1 MLYTILFSI
10 IGFAMGGLGGAFG
23 GFLIGSLFDS
33 IRNNRRARRA
43 QTRFNESRQ
52 QYYNNPEQFE
62 EQLLTLIGYVAK
74 ADNNRLLQSEFDYC
88 KQYFQKTFPH
98 SDISQLMLKFRDI
111 LNADDTA
118 RACQDACEKIRQYAT
133 IHEKMAILQCLFGF
147 ATADGNAHQQELE
160 AIRQISGWCGVDNV
174 TYEALK
180 MMYLQRHLRRIRKQQ
195 LWWRLFGRRL
205 LRPVRRQLLHTAFRP
220 EPRRLLQDSWGFAQ
234 CHRRG
239 GEESL
244 PHRRHETPSRQS
256 KPPRRGCPQ
265 KSGGNLR
272 QGERSLRQNQG
283 RKRDE
288 ITPYFQNSTHFL
300 SFSLNL
306 SISPL
311 YFGFGRYHS
320 VDSK

>member
-10 IGFAMGGLGGAFG
+10 IGLAIGGLGGAFG

-33 IRNNRRARRA
+33 IRNSRRARKA
-43 QTRFNESRQ
+43 QEEFNESRQ

-118 RACQDACEKIRQYAT
+118 SACQDACEKIRQYAT

-160 AIRQISGWCGVDNV
+160 AIRRISGWCGVDNV

-180 MMYLQRHLRRIRKQQ
+180 MMYI
-195 LWWRLFGRRL
+195 
-205 LRPVRRQLLHTAFRP
+205 
-220 EPRRLLQDSWGFAQ
+220 GFSYNGTYNGSGSSGY
-234 CHRRG
+234 G
-239 GEESL
+239 G
-244 PHRRHETPSRQS
+244 
-256 KPPRRGCPQ
+256 GY
-265 KSGGNLR
+265 SGGGYYDPSGGSSYTPRSGPSLDDCYKILGVSPNATDEEVKKAYRIAAMKHHPDKVSHL
-272 QGERSLRQNQG
+272 GEDV
-283 RKRDE
+283 RKKAEETFAKVNEAYDKIKAAR
-288 ITPYFQNSTHFL
+288 
-300 SFSLNL
+300 
-306 SISPL
+306 
-311 YFGFGRYHS
+311 GM
-320 VDSK
+320 K

>member
-1 MLYTILFSI
+1 
-10 IGFAMGGLGGAFG
+10 MGGLGGAFG

-33 IRNNRRARRA
+33 IRNSRRARKA
-43 QTRFNESRQ
+43 QEEFNESRQ

-118 RACQDACEKIRQYAT
+118 SACQDACEKIRQYAT

-160 AIRQISGWCGVDNV
+160 AIRRISGWCGVDNV

-180 MMYLQRHLRRIRKQQ
+180 MMYI
-195 LWWRLFGRRL
+195 
-205 LRPVRRQLLHTAFRP
+205 
-220 EPRRLLQDSWGFAQ
+220 GFSYNGTYNGSGSSGY
-234 CHRRG
+234 G
-239 GEESL
+239 G
-244 PHRRHETPSRQS
+244 
-256 KPPRRGCPQ
+256 GY
-265 KSGGNLR
+265 SGGGYYDQSGGSSYTPRSGPSLDDCYKILGVSPNATDEEVKKAYRIAAMKHHPDKVSHL
-272 QGERSLRQNQG
+272 GEDV
-283 RKRDE
+283 RKKAEETFAKVNEAYDKIKAAR
-288 ITPYFQNSTHFL
+288 
-300 SFSLNL
+300 
-306 SISPL
+306 
-311 YFGFGRYHS
+311 GM
-320 VDSK
+320 K

>member
-1 MLYTILFSI
+1 MIYTILFSI
-10 IGFAMGGLGGAFG
+10 IGLAMGGLAGAFG

-33 IRNNRRARRA
+33 IRNSRRARKA
-43 QTRFNESRQ
+43 QTEFNESRQ

-118 RACQDACEKIRQYAT
+118 SACQDACEKIRQYAT

-160 AIRQISGWCGVDNV
+160 AIRRISGWCGVDNV

-180 MMYLQRHLRRIRKQQ
+180 MMYI
-195 LWWRLFGRRL
+195 
-205 LRPVRRQLLHTAFRP
+205 
-220 EPRRLLQDSWGFAQ
+220 GFSY
-234 CHRRG
+234 G
-239 GEESL
+239 G
-244 PHRRHETPSRQS
+244 TY
-256 KPPRRGCPQ
+256 GG
-265 KSGGNLR
+265 SGGNSYGGGYSGGGYYDQSGGSSYSPRSGPSLDDCYKILGVSPDATDEEVKKAYR
-272 QGERSLRQNQG
+272 IAAMKHHPDKVSHLGEDV
-283 RKRDE
+283 RKKAEETFAKVNEAYDKIKAAR
-288 ITPYFQNSTHFL
+288 
-300 SFSLNL
+300 
-306 SISPL
+306 
-311 YFGFGRYHS
+311 GM
-320 VDSK
+320 K

>member
-10 IGFAMGGLGGAFG
+10 IGLAMGGLGGAFG

-33 IRNNRRARRA
+33 IRNSRRARKA
-43 QTRFNESRQ
+43 QTEFNESRQ
-52 QYYNNPEQFE
+52 QYYNNPKQFE

-118 RACQDACEKIRQYAT
+118 SACQDACEKIRQYAT

-160 AIRQISGWCGVDNV
+160 AIRRISGWCGVDNV

-180 MMYLQRHLRRIRKQQ
+180 MMYI
-195 LWWRLFGRRL
+195 
-205 LRPVRRQLLHTAFRP
+205 
-220 EPRRLLQDSWGFAQ
+220 GFSY
-234 CHRRG
+234 G
-239 GEESL
+239 GTYGGSG
-244 PHRRHETPSRQS
+244 SS
-256 KPPRRGCPQ
+256 YGGGY
-265 KSGGNLR
+265 SGGGYYDQSGGSSYTPRSGPSLDDCYKILGVSPDATDEEVKKAYR
-272 QGERSLRQNQG
+272 IAAMKHHPDKVSHLGEDV
-283 RKRDE
+283 RKKAEETFAKVNEAYDKIKAAR
-288 ITPYFQNSTHFL
+288 
-300 SFSLNL
+300 
-306 SISPL
+306 
-311 YFGFGRYHS
+311 GM
-320 VDSK
+320 K